1 MKMYIIQFTYV
12 QVSASLIASFF
23 EKKSEHF
30 RTMFPGEPCKSVI
43 HADTMFVS
51 VCEIVLLIPQTIAPQ
66 QIIFTGKLCT
76 ISIINLV
83 SLM

>member
-43 HADTMFVS
+43 HAVNFYLTETKSIF
-51 VCEIVLLIPQTIAPQ
+51 CEFFYSFL
-66 QIIFTGKLCT
+66 
-76 ISIINLV
+76 
-83 SLM
+83 